1 MFLSITSL
9 SPRDPFLEVV
19 GSRLLDRKPTV
30 RERFRVVS
38 DETQPV
44 LLLTRRDSVWLREDA
59 YKGLV
64 GILGKKK
71 GRKEHTNRPLPL
83 RVVLFRNVVCALIFE
98 IRCRNVS
105 VRGRRTLPVGL
116 TFTGNREEN
125 QATRFANV
133 GCHEIL
139 HEIDI

>member
-1 MFLSITSL
+1 MK
-9 SPRDPFLEVV
+9 V
-19 GSRLLDRKPTV
+19 
-30 RERFRVVS
+30 
-38 DETQPV
+38 
-44 LLLTRRDSVWLREDA
+44 
-59 YKGLV
+59 LV
-64 GILGKKK
+64 GIIRKK

-98 IRCRNVS
+98 IRCRNLS

-133 GCHEIL
+133 GCHQIL
-139 HEIDI
+139 HEIDIRGVSTLANACDQSFSNAFSSTVEQKRVERDKIYLVDHRTIDLSTPAH